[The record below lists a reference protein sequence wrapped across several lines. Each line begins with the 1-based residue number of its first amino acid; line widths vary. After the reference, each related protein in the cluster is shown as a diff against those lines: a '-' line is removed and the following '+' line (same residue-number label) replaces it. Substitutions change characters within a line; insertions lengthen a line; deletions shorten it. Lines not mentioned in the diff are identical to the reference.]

1 MTWIMWITLGL
12 FTIVYIAISTEKI
25 NKTILAL
32 FGAGLFA
39 FFHFLEGE
47 HIFSAIDWNVI
58 FLLVSMMII
67 VAITKQTGIF
77 QYVAIRMAKVA
88 RGNPMTILI
97 LLSGVTA
104 LFSAFLDNVTTVL
117 ILVPVAILITQELEI
132 NPIPYVVSLAIASNV
147 GGTAT
152 LIGDPP
158 NIMIAS
164 AGGLSFNSFLVHLT
178 PVVLVLMVVLFG
190 FQWLLFHKQMRVSN
204 EKRARIM
211 SFDEKKVLTN
221 PILMIKSLSILAL
234 VILGFFLH
242 GTLQLEPSMIAM
254 LGAALLMLLA
264 TPHEIDH
271 LLHEVEW
278 ATILFFVGLFILVGG
293 LVEVGVMKI
302 LAEKII
308 ALTKGSVSLTSLF
321 LIWVSGILSAVV
333 DNIPYVATM
342 IPLIKEMGQTIGPDA
357 LMPVWWS
364 LSLGACLGGN
374 GTLVGASANVVSV
387 GLAKKSGIQVSFWD
401 FTRYGVLYTLVSLAI
416 SSLYVY
422 LRYFVL
428 RV

>member
-1 MTWIMWITLGL
+1 MTWMMWIALGL
-12 FTIVYIAISTEKI
+12 FVVVYIAISTEKI

-32 FGAGLFA
+32 FGAALFA
-39 FFHFLEGE
+39 VFHFLEGE
-47 HIFSAIDWNVI
+47 RIFASVDWNVI

-88 RGNPMTILI
+88 RGNPMTIMI
-97 LLSGVTA
+97 LLSAVTA

-117 ILVPVAILITQELEI
+117 ILVPVAILIAQELDI
-132 NPIPYVVSLAIASNV
+132 SPIPYVVSLAMASNV

-342 IPLIKEMGQTIGPDA
+342 IPLIKEMGQTIRPDA

-428 RV
+428 HA

>member
-1 MTWIMWITLGL
+1 MTWIMWIALGL
-12 FTIVYIAISTEKI
+12 FVVVYIAISTEKI

-32 FGAGLFA
+32 FGAALFA
-39 FFHFLEGE
+39 VFHFLEGE
-47 HIFSAIDWNVI
+47 RIFASVDWNVI

-88 RGNPMTILI
+88 RGNPMTIMI
-97 LLSGVTA
+97 LLSAVTA

-117 ILVPVAILITQELEI
+117 ILVPVAILIAQELDI
-132 NPIPYVVSLAIASNV
+132 SPIPYVVSLAMASNV

-221 PILMIKSLSILAL
+221 PILMIKSLAVLGL

-254 LGAALLMLLA
+254 LGASLLMLLA

-321 LIWVSGILSAVV
+321 LIWVSGILSAIV

-387 GLAKKSGIQVSFWD
+387 GLAKKSGFQVSFWD
-401 FTRYGVLYTLVSLAI
+401 FTKYGVLYTFVSLAI

-428 RV
+428 HV

>member
-1 MTWIMWITLGL
+1 MTWIMWIALGL
-12 FTIVYIAISTEKI
+12 FVVVYIAISTEKI

-32 FGAGLFA
+32 FGAALFA
-39 FFHFLEGE
+39 AFHFLEGE
-47 HIFSAIDWNVI
+47 RIFASVDWNVI

-88 RGNPMTILI
+88 RGNPMTIMI
-97 LLSGVTA
+97 LLSAVTA

-117 ILVPVAILITQELEI
+117 ILVPVAILIAQELDI
-132 NPIPYVVSLAIASNV
+132 SPIPYVVSLAMASNV

-342 IPLIKEMGQTIGPDA
+342 IPLIKEMGQTIRPDA

-428 RV
+428 HA

>member
-1 MTWIMWITLGL
+1 MNFIMWVAIGL
-12 FTIVYIAISTEKI
+12 FVIVYIGISTEKV

-32 FGAGLFA
+32 FGAALFA
-39 FFHFLEGE
+39 FLHFLQGE
-47 HIFSAIDWNVI
+47 KIFASVDWNVI

-77 QYVAIRMAKVA
+77 QYVAIKMAKVA
-88 RGNPMTILI
+88 RGNPITIMI
-97 LLSGVTA
+97 LLSAVTA

-132 NPIPYVVSLAIASNV
+132 SPTPYVVSLAMASNV

-164 AGGLSFNSFLVHLT
+164 AGGLSFNSFLIHLS
-178 PVVLVLMVVLFG
+178 PVVIILLVILFG
-190 FQWLLFHKQMRVSN
+190 FQWLVFHNKMKVSN

-221 PILMIKSLSILAL
+221 PTLMVKSLSILGL

-242 GTLQLEPSMIAM
+242 GALHIEPSIIAL
-254 LGAALLMLLA
+254 LGASLLMLLA

-293 LVEVGVMKI
+293 LVEVGVMKV
-302 LAEKII
+302 LAEKIMAI
-308 ALTKGSVSLTSLF
+308 TKGSVSLTSLF
-321 LIWVSGILSAVV
+321 LIWVSGFLSAIV

-387 GLAKKSGIQVSFWD
+387 GIAKKSGLQMSFWD
-401 FTRYGVLYTLVSLAI
+401 FTKYGILYTLLSLVI
-416 SSLYVY
+416 SSMYVY
-422 LRYFVL
+422 LRYFL
-428 RV
+428 LHL